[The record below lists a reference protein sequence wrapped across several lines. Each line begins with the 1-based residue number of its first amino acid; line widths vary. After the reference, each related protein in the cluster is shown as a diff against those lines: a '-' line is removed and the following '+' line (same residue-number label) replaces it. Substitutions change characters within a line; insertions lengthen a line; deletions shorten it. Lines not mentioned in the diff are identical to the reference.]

1 MQKMNYDFHLCGKIK
16 FSYLLSKT
24 HKDKKIYKAS
34 DLFNEKV
41 KKGGAVI

>member
-1 MQKMNYDFHLCGKIK
+1 MLVKYILSDGVSQV
-16 FSYLLSKT
+16 LSKT
-24 HKDKKIYKAS
+24 HKDKKRYKAS